1 MALKSVIDIDIN
13 DGAWKRFIEQHQR
26 YQEALQKAPVLWKH
40 AAAEAGA
47 MADKIESATDELK
60 KQAALSDKMTKAEN
74 QQERELSAVEKHWQK
89 ILKHSEAIKKNAA
102 EAGSTLSNVGA
113 GFGNAVGGMSGISG
127 ILGTVSRF
135 GAGLGVGGLVG
146 AGIALLGEAA
156 LGAITKTI
164 GVALETIKYADS
176 FAHRIGEERRAAS
189 GFGMSIGQN
198 RAFGLYFGRAIDT
211 DSFLSDVVEAQT
223 NPAAAGLLYRFG
235 INPAGKTGDVALQLL
250 DRERRLAVSTDM
262 SQLGLLNTQWGT
274 HQSIEDWLR
283 LKNMSEG
290 EYQDYRSKYMG
301 DQTDLNVTD
310 AAARQQQ
317 NLANHLDRNSLLT
330 DNVILG
336 ILGRRKVAGAIGDI
350 SDSELGIVRNFAR
363 NKHIDNVIDAAAK
376 KVGDFAKSLS
386 SPETQ
391 QRINKIIDEL
401 FDLGNAGRG
410 AAAALWGLT
419 KGGVEKGWDWSNKH
433 SDPDMMRFLQQEEG
447 GMSSG
452 DSGSTAGDSSG
463 RFSAPGGVTKGF
475 APGSAPQRSGTT
487 TNRTNNTTYNYTRGG
502 GSTRVDITVSTPPGY
517 SVATTLTALNGGL
530 A

>member
-13 DGAWKRFIEQHQR
+13 DGAWKSFIEQHQR
-26 YQEALQKAPVLWKH
+26 YQEALQKAPALWKH

-60 KQAALSDKMTKAEN
+60 KQANLSDKMAKAES
-74 QQERELSAVEKHWQK
+74 QQERELSAVEKHWKK
-89 ILKHSEAIKKNAA
+89 ILEHSEAIKKNAA
-102 EAGSTLSNVGA
+102 EAGGSMSEGGSGL
-113 GFGNAVGGMSGISG
+113 GNMLGGVGGM
-127 ILGTVSRF
+127 LGRF
-135 GAGLGVGGLVG
+135 GGGLGIG
-146 AGIALLGEAA
+146 GIAGMAIGLLGSVA

-164 GVALETIKYADS
+164 GLALQTIQYADS
-176 FAHRIGEERRAAS
+176 FAHRISAERRDAS
-189 GFGMSIGQN
+189 GFGLSIGQH
-198 RAFGLYFGRAIDT
+198 RAFGLDFGRAIDT
-211 DSFLSDVVEAQT
+211 ESFLSDVVEAQT

-310 AAARQQQ
+310 ATARRQQ
-317 NLANHLDRNSLLT
+317 NLAIHLDRNGLLM
-330 DNVILG
+330 DNAKLAKLNKFAPG
-336 ILGRRKVAGAIGDI
+336 IAGM
-350 SDSELGIVRNFAR
+350 SDAELRATRTFLN
-363 NKHIDNVIDAAAK
+363 NKHIDDAFNYMAK
-376 KVGDFAKSLS
+376 KVNDVANSLG
-386 SPETQ
+386 SPHTQ
-391 QRINKIIDEL
+391 ALINGTIDDI
-401 FDLGNAGRG
+401 FGLGNAAKG
-410 AAAALWGLT
+410 AAAALWGIV
-419 KGGVEKGWDWSNKH
+419 KGGAHGVGKALDWTNKH

-447 GMSSG
+447 SMSSG
-452 DSGSTAGDSSG
+452 DSGSNPGDSSG
-463 RFSAPGGVTKGF
+463 RFSVPGGVTKGF

-487 TNRTNNTTYNYTRGG
+487 TNRTNNTTNNYNRGG

-517 SVATTLTALNGGL
+517 SVATTLTSLNGGL